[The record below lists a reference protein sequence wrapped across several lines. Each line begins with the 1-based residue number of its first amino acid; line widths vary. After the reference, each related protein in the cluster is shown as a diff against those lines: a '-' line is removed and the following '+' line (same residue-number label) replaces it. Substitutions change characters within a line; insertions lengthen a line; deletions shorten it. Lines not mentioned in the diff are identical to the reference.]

1 MAMQLHKNL
10 PIHEVSLVPEAKPS
24 IRDMKL
30 VILDDDQTQIVLLEA
45 ILKRASFHNFVS
57 ISDPRMTVEVFR
69 REQPDLLL
77 LDLSMPH
84 LSGLEV
90 MQTLKQYVLPE
101 TFFPILILTADCR
114 STTQEDALRAGAK
127 DFLTK
132 PFRVTEVLLRIQ
144 NLLETR
150 QLYLELQEQ
159 KQNLERLVQQRTR
172 QLEQTQIEMLTR
184 LARVGE
190 YRDDESG
197 EHVWRV
203 AELSALLARELKLE
217 PNRID
222 LLLRA
227 SRLHDIGK
235 IAIPDGLLLKPTK
248 LSPEEFAVIQTHT
261 AVGAHLLSGGQS
273 VFMQM
278 AEVIA
283 LSHHEHWNGSGYPKG
298 LTGESIPLEGRI
310 LAVADAFD
318 ALTHNRPHRQAQTL
332 QEAVTEIQSQSGQQF
347 DPKVVEAFSRLYE
360 RGDLNSDVGSK
371 FVFDTRW

>member
-1 MAMQLHKNL
+1 MNL
-10 PIHEVSLVPEAKPS
+10 YANPPHSDNPVVLDAKPNLKA
-24 IRDMKL
+24 MKL

-45 ILKRASFHNFVS
+45 ILKRAGFHNFLS
-57 ISDPRMTVEVFR
+57 ISDPRTMVDVFES
-69 REQPDLLL
+69 EQPDLLL
-77 LDLSMPH
+77 LDLNMPY
-84 LSGLEV
+84 LTGLEV
-90 MQTLKQYVLPE
+90 MHLLKQHLLPD

-114 STTQEDALRAGAK
+114 TTTQEDALRAGAK

-132 PFRVTEVLLRIQ
+132 PYRVTEVLLRIQ

-150 QLYLELQEQ
+150 RLYLELQEQ
-159 KQNLERLVQQRTR
+159 KQNLERLVHQRTR

-203 AELSALLARELKLE
+203 AELSALLARELRLD
-217 PNRID
+217 PNRVD
-222 LLLRA
+222 LILRA

-235 IAIPDGLLLKPTK
+235 TAIPDGLLLKPTK
-248 LSPEEFAVIQTHT
+248 LSPEEFDVIKTHT
-261 AVGAHLLSGGQS
+261 TVGAQLLSGGQS

-283 LSHHEHWNGSGYPKG
+283 LSHHEHWNGSGYPQG
-298 LTGESIPLEGRI
+298 LIGESIPLEARI

-318 ALTHNRPHRQAQTL
+318 ALTHNRPHRQAKTL
-332 QEAVTEIQSQSGQQF
+332 QEAVLEIQSQSGKQF
-347 DPKVVEAFSRLYE
+347 DPRVVDVFTRLYE
-360 RGDLNSDVGSK
+360 RGELNSNLGSK
-371 FVFDTRW
+371 FLFNTRW